1 MMNGWLP
8 VYGQPAFF
16 VLMVSPKGYILKL
29 NRNIPDN
36 LRGANQTKIILA
48 KKSCLVKSNGKKI
61 FPFKNGNMVETWL
74 PESRHMVEKWQ
85 YLFKITKKNL
95 KNPC

>member
-16 VLMVSPKGYILKL
+16 VLMVSLTGYILRS

-36 LRGANQTKIILA
+36 LRGGEPDEDNP
-48 KKSCLVKSNGKKI
+48 GKKI
-61 FPFKNGNMVETWL
+61 LLGKNQMGRKSSHSKMEIWLKRGFMKVGIWLKNGNIC
-74 PESRHMVEKWQ
+74 SK
-85 YLFKITKKNL
+85 
-95 KNPC
+95 